1 MNINDNNKVKKRNIK
16 FNLSE
21 PNQIEIKSMDNINI
35 KSNNNSYINNSIS
48 TIDSINKKMYTNE
61 SSIKKTKETI
71 LSFDN
76 NVLEKESKIIVSN
89 NLIAINELKSNRID
103 NAIQILKNS
112 INIIK
117 QFPKKNEYG
126 FYY

>member
-1 MNINDNNKVKKRNIK
+1 MNINDNNKVKNRNIK
-16 FNLSE
+16 NNLSE

-35 KSNNNSYINNSIS
+35 KNNNNSYINNSIS

-76 NVLEKESKIIVSN
+76 KVLEKESKIIVSN

>member
-1 MNINDNNKVKKRNIK
+1 
-16 FNLSE
+16 
-21 PNQIEIKSMDNINI
+21 
-35 KSNNNSYINNSIS
+35 
-48 TIDSINKKMYTNE
+48 MYTNE